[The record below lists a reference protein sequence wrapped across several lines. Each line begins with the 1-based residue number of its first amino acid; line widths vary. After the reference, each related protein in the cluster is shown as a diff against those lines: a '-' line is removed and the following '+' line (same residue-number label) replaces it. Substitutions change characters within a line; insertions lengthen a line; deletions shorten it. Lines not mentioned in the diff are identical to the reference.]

1 MIGSCAAFAAAT
13 GLIRHVGSEIN
24 PFEVVFFRN
33 LFGLLVFVPWFLR
46 RRVALHRPRRINLYL
61 ARAFVG
67 IFTMTSWFY
76 AVTLIPLAEA
86 TALSFTSPLFAT
98 VAAVVMLHEIVRF
111 RRWSATLVGF
121 FGAMVILRPSAGMVD
136 LPAVLVLVS
145 AASLSV
151 SIVLI
156 KLLSRTESAEATVT
170 YHTVLLLPVS
180 LIPALFVW
188 QWPTAEQLL
197 WLLALGAF
205 AQLGTFLIARALA
218 LADASAIMPYDFIR
232 LPFTALVGFVAF
244 AEVPDMWTWVGAAII
259 FASSFY
265 IARREAQLRRAGA
278 SGVGARAVG
287 LET

>member
-1 MIGSCAAFAAAT
+1 M
-13 GLIRHVGSEIN
+13 IRHVGTEIS

-33 LFGLLVFVPWFLR
+33 LFGLLVFMPWFLR
-46 RRVALHRPRRINLYL
+46 RGVALHRPRRINLYL
-61 ARAFVG
+61 ARAVVG

-86 TALSFTSPLFAT
+86 TALSFTTPLFAT
-98 VAAVVMLHEIVRF
+98 VAAVVMLHEIVRV

-121 FGAMVILRPSAGMVD
+121 FGAMVILRPGAGMVEV
-136 LPAVLVLVS
+136 PALLVLGS

-156 KLLSRTESAEATVT
+156 KLLSRTESAEAIVT
-170 YHTVLLLPVS
+170 YHTVMLLPVS

-205 AQLGTFLIARALA
+205 AQLGTFLVARALA

-244 AEVPDMWTWVGAAII
+244 AEVPDIWTWVGAAII
-259 FASSFY
+259 FSSSFY

-278 SGVGARAVG
+278 SGVGARSVG
-287 LET
+287 LGT